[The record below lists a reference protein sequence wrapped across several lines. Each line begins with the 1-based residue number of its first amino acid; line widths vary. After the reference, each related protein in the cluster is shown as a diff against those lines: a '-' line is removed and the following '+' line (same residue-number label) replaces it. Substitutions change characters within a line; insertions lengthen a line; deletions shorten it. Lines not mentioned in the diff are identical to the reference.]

1 MAKGHLHS
9 VSADVLSR
17 GQERGPV
24 QKTDRSRILSSPAK
38 RFNYCHFAMSYLFR
52 FRHAVNLLLVFG
64 LLSACSISAA
74 GAASQA
80 GTNPPGFSLEKEGQ
94 KQYPQSRNIRIDP
107 GTKLQ
112 TLARIYDN
120 KIALLPPD
128 DLSDPL
134 PLPKWFRAYLREK
147 LEGLPVKGKPQ
158 YPPEAATL
166 LGWLEKHQ
174 DFSQDELNS
183 RLERLQQKVPSVK
196 SENQRRAMY
205 PSQWEVEVPP
215 GTKLDR
221 LRKRL
226 DAQFRLLPEKDLED
240 TTALP
245 IWFRVYLRKQFPELP
260 ESGPYQYPRTAN
272 RTLHWMLNHP
282 NADELDA
289 RQK

>member
-1 MAKGHLHS
+1 LHS
-9 VSADVLSR
+9 VSTGVLDR
-17 GQERGPV
+17 WQERGLAQQV
-24 QKTDRSRILSSPAK
+24 DRRRRLTSLGK
-38 RFNYCHFAMSYLFR
+38 RFNYCHFAMSFLFR
-52 FRHAVNLLLVFG
+52 YCQAVNLLLFCG

-80 GTNPPGFSLEKEGQ
+80 LANPPMPSLEKEGQ
-94 KQYPQSRNIRIDP
+94 KKYPENWDISIVR

-112 TLARIYDN
+112 TLARIYDS

-128 DLSDPL
+128 DLSDPV

-147 LEGLPVKGKPQ
+147 LVGLPTKGQPQ
-158 YPPEAATL
+158 YPPEAAQL
-166 LGWLEKHQ
+166 LGWFEKNQ

-196 SENQRRAMY
+196 SENERRAMY
-205 PSQWEVEVPP
+205 PAQWEVEVPP
-215 GTKLDR
+215 GTKLDK

-226 DAQFRLLPEKDLED
+226 DAQFLLLPEKDLDD

-245 IWFRVYLRKQFPELP
+245 IWFRVYMRKQFPELP

-272 RTLHWMLNHP
+272 RTLQWMLNHP
-282 NADELDA
+282 DADEIDA
-289 RQK
+289 QQK